1 MPATESLRVLVVDD
15 DRDTLDNMADLLSLH
30 GHEVE
35 LTGGGKEALV
45 RGPPFR
51 PDICL
56 IDLAMPDLDGLSLAR
71 QLRQRPGF
79 VDTPFFCISAYSDQS
94 HRDQATA
101 AGFTGY
107 LAKPVSIDQ
116 LLTTLVKARAS
127 VARAK
132 ELAAEHH
139 RVIEQSHQSM
149 AATARAVEEASCT
162 LEAIQ
167 RVHVNLRGGS

>member
-35 LTGGGKEALV
+35 LAGGGGEALE

-71 QLRQRPGF
+71 QLRQKPGF
-79 VDTPFFCISAYSDQS
+79 VDTPFFCISAYSDQT

-107 LAKPVSIDQ
+107 LAKPVSIEQ
-116 LLTTLVKARAS
+116 LMTVLQKARAA
-127 VARAK
+127 VAVAN
-132 ELAAEHH
+132 ELAAKHH
-139 RVIEQSHQSM
+139 RVLEQSRESM
-149 AATARAVEEASCT
+149 SATARAVEEASCT

-167 RVHVNLRGGS
+167 RVNANPRGGS

>member
-35 LTGGGKEALV
+35 LAGGGKEALV

-71 QLRQRPGF
+71 QLRQKPDF
-79 VDTPFFCISAYSDQS
+79 VDTPFFCISAYSDES
-94 HRDQATA
+94 HRNQAAA

-116 LLTTLVKARAS
+116 LLTTLVKARAL
-127 VARAK
+127 VAHAK

-139 RVIEQSHQSM
+139 RVLEQSRESM
-149 AATARAVEEASCT
+149 AATARAVEEASRT
-162 LEAIQ
+162 LEAMQ
-167 RVHVNLRGGS
+167 RVNADPRGSC